1 MSSFAFTSTKMA
13 LRLASILTKA
23 DVRVH
28 NLDVLEDDMSIIFTV
43 NHFTRLET
51 VLLPYELNKHTGLE
65 VWSLGASEL
74 FSGRI
79 GSYLRQVG
87 TISTEDPDRDRVI
100 VSSLLKGDHPWIIF
114 PEGQMIKDKKV
125 VDPAGVFSVFNRGS
139 RRPPHRGAAHLALR
153 AAFYRHKLECIYN
166 SPDQDGMEEAM
177 AMFDLDSLDTVVSKR
192 TVIVP
197 MNITYFPIRARDNI
211 ILRMASALAKDLSE
225 RTLDELSVEGT
236 LLSSDTDIDI
246 TLGEP
251 IDIRPYLYRPVHA
264 ELMACGDD
272 LLKLESDPKSLFNEA
287 SGQLMERY
295 MESIYHLTR
304 VNYDHIFST
313 IVRYQ
318 GTKPFTERRYRNR
331 IFLCV
336 HELIKEGKHSLHG
349 LLRRTYRDI
358 IFEDPSP
365 KFHDFMEL
373 CLQEKVIRR
382 DGRLYRR
389 VPGVKQGTED
399 FHNVRAL
406 ETTYVIANE
415 VEPLEGFADL
425 VKSVAVMPR
434 QELSK
439 RVRDIFLQEDNETFE
454 RDYEEYR
461 MSESHPMDVGRTFLL
476 VPDSYKAGVVLVHGY
491 LAAPKEVRALGEFLY
506 ERGYVVYGV
515 RLKGHGTAPEDL
527 AQTKWEEWYE
537 SVNRGY
543 VVIKSFTDNI
553 ILGGFSTGG
562 CLALMGAGLK
572 GAKIQSVFSIN
583 APLKLRQFAARLV
596 PSVVSFNSLV
606 RRIRGG
612 ETGWEYIENTP
623 ENEHINYRRN
633 PLTGVRELNR
643 AMEAMENVLGDIAV
657 PTLIVQGSKDP
668 IVDPSSGPDIF
679 SKVATP
685 LKELTVF
692 ERENHGIVNGPA
704 SEDIFERVYRFLLWA
719 RDQKP
724 QAVPVPTE
732 ETTALVEPAEV
743 SETTSAVSEV
753 S

>member
-1 MSSFAFTSTKMA
+1 MPSFAFTSTKLA
-13 LRLASILTKA
+13 LRLLSMLTKA

-28 NLDVLEDDMSIIFTV
+28 NLDVIEEDMSIIYTV

-51 VLLPYELNKHTGLE
+51 LIIPYELNKHTGKE
-65 VWSLGASEL
+65 VWSLAAGEL
-74 FSGRI
+74 FVGRI

-87 TISTEDPDRDRVI
+87 TVSTEDPDRDKVI
-100 VSSLLKGDHPWIIF
+100 VSSLLKGDHAWLIF

-125 VDPAGVFSVFNRGS
+125 VDPAGLFSVFNRGT

-153 AAFYRHKLECIYN
+153 AEFYRHKLECIYD
-166 SPDQDGMEEAM
+166 SPDQEGMDEAM
-177 AMFDLDSLDTVVSKR
+177 GMFDLDALESIIKKR

-197 MNITYFPIRARDNI
+197 VNVTYFPIRARDNI
-211 ILRMASALAKDLSE
+211 ILRMASALTKDLSE
-225 RTLDELSVEGT
+225 RALEELSVEGT

-251 IDIRPYLYRPVHA
+251 IDIRAYLYQSVNA

-272 LLKLESDPKSLFNEA
+272 LQKLESDPKSLFNEA
-287 SGQLMERY
+287 SGALMERY
-295 MESIYHLTR
+295 MENIYRQTR
-304 VNYDHIFST
+304 VNYDHIFAT

-318 GTKPFTERRYRNR
+318 GTRPFTERRYRNR

-336 HELIKEGKHSLHG
+336 HELLKEGKHTMHD
-349 LLRRTYRDI
+349 LLRETYRNI

-389 VPGVKQGTED
+389 NPGVKQGMED
-399 FHNVRAL
+399 FHNVRTL

-415 VEPLEGFADL
+415 VEPLEGFSEL
-425 VKSVAVMPR
+425 VEEVAVMPR

-439 RVRDIFLQEDNETFE
+439 RVREIFQKEDDDTFE
-454 RDYEEYR
+454 ADYEKYR
-461 MSESHPMDVGRTFLL
+461 MSESHAKDVGRPFLL
-476 VPDSYKAGVVLVHGY
+476 VPERYNAGVVLVHGY
-491 LAAPKEVRALGEFLY
+491 LAAPLEIRALADFLY

-515 RLKGHGTAPEDL
+515 RLRGHGTAPEDL
-527 AQTKWEEWYE
+527 AQTKWEDWYE

-553 ILGGFSTGG
+553 VLGGFSTGG

-572 GAKIQSVFSIN
+572 GDKIQSVFSIN

-596 PSVVSFNSLV
+596 PSVVGFNTLL

-612 ETGWEYIENTP
+612 ETGWEYIDNSP
-623 ENEHINYRRN
+623 ENEHINYKRN

-643 AMEAMENVLGDIAV
+643 AMEAMEDKLEDIVV
-657 PTLIVQGSKDP
+657 PTLVIQGSKDP
-668 IVDPSSGPDIF
+668 TVDPSSGPDIF
-679 SKVATP
+679 SQVGTP

-692 ERENHGIVNGPA
+692 ERENHGIINGPR
-704 SEDIFERVYRFLLWA
+704 SEEIFERVYQFLLWA
-719 RDQKP
+719 HTQNP
-724 QAVPVPTE
+724 QPAPRSAE
-732 ETTALVEPAEV
+732 EAASSAEDES
-743 SETTSAVSEV
+743 SEEV
-753 S
+753 THAAS

>member
-1 MSSFAFTSTKMA
+1 MFSFAFTSTKMA
-13 LRLASILTKA
+13 LRLASILIKA

-28 NLDVLEDDMSIIFTV
+28 NHEVIEDDMSIIFTV

-51 VLLPYELNKHTGLE
+51 VLLPFELNKHTGRE

-74 FSGRI
+74 FVGRI

-87 TISTEDPDRDRVI
+87 TVSTEDPDRDKVI
-100 VSSLLKGDHPWIIF
+100 VRSLLKGDHPWIIF

-125 VDPAGVFSVFNRGS
+125 VDPAGVFSVFNRGG

-166 SPDQDGMEEAM
+166 SPDQEGMEEAM
-177 AMFDLDSLDTVVSKR
+177 AMFDLDTLDAVVSKR
-192 TVIVP
+192 TVIIP
-197 MNITYFPIRARDNI
+197 INITYFPIRARDNI

-225 RTLDELSVEGT
+225 RALDELSVEGT

-251 IDIRPYLYRPVHA
+251 IDIHPYLYRPVHA

-272 LLKLESDPKSLFNEA
+272 LQKLERDPKSLFNEA
-287 SGQLMERY
+287 SSQLMKRY
-295 MESIYHLTR
+295 MESIYRLTR
-304 VNYDHIFST
+304 VNYDHIFAT

-318 GTKPFTERRYRNR
+318 GTKLFTERRYRNR

-336 HELIKEGKHSLHG
+336 HELVKEGKHSLHG
-349 LLRRTYRDI
+349 LLRKTYRNI

-373 CLQEKVIRR
+373 CLREKVIRR

-389 VPGVKQGTED
+389 VPGVTQGKED
-399 FHNVRAL
+399 FHNIRTM

-415 VEPLEGFADL
+415 VEPLEGFVDL
-425 VKSVAVMPR
+425 VKQVAVMPR

-439 RVRDIFLQEDNETFE
+439 RVRDIFLQEDQDAFE
-454 RDYEEYR
+454 HDYEKYR
-461 MSESHPMDVGRTFLL
+461 MSESHPMDIGRPFLL
-476 VPDSYKAGVVLVHGY
+476 VPERYNAGVVLVHGY
-491 LAAPKEVRALGEFLY
+491 LAAPEEVRALGEFLY

-515 RLKGHGTAPEDL
+515 RLKGHGTSPEDL
-527 AQTKWEEWYE
+527 AQTQWADWYE
-537 SVNRGY
+537 SVNCGY

-572 GAKIQSVFSIN
+572 GEKIQSVFSIN

-606 RRIRGG
+606 RRIRGS
-612 ETGWEYIENTP
+612 ETGWEYLENAP
-623 ENEHINYRRN
+623 ENEHINYKRN

-643 AMEAMENVLGDIAV
+643 AMEAMENVLEQIVV
-657 PTLIVQGSKDP
+657 PTLVMQGSKDP
-668 IVDPSSGPDIF
+668 IVDPSSGLDIF
-679 SKVATP
+679 SQVGTP

-692 ERENHGIVNGPA
+692 ERENHGIVNGPR
-704 SEDIFERVYRFLLWA
+704 SKEVFERVYRFLLWA

-724 QAVPVPTE
+724 QAAPVFDE
-732 ETTALVEPAEV
+732 EV
-743 SETTSAVSEV
+743 SEPVKSADLSETTTAAS
-753 S
+753 

>member
-1 MSSFAFTSTKMA
+1 MFSFAFTSTKMA
-13 LRLASILTKA
+13 LRLASILIKA

-28 NLDVLEDDMSIIFTV
+28 NHEVIEDDMSIIFTV

-51 VLLPYELNKHTGLE
+51 VLLPFELNKHTGRE

-74 FSGRI
+74 FVGRI

-87 TISTEDPDRDRVI
+87 TVSTEDPDRDKVI
-100 VSSLLKGDHPWIIF
+100 VRSLLKGDHPWIIF

-125 VDPAGVFSVFNRGS
+125 VDPAGVFSVFNRGG

-166 SPDQDGMEEAM
+166 SPDQEGMEEAM
-177 AMFDLDSLDTVVSKR
+177 AMFDLDTLDAVVSKR
-192 TVIVP
+192 TVIIP
-197 MNITYFPIRARDNI
+197 INITYFPIRARDNI

-225 RTLDELSVEGT
+225 RALDELSVEGT

-251 IDIRPYLYRPVHA
+251 IDIHPYLYRPVHA

-272 LLKLESDPKSLFNEA
+272 LQKLERDPKSLFNEA
-287 SGQLMERY
+287 SSQLMKRY
-295 MESIYHLTR
+295 MESIYRLTR
-304 VNYDHIFST
+304 VNYDHIFAT

-318 GTKPFTERRYRNR
+318 GTKLFTERRYRNR

-336 HELIKEGKHSLHG
+336 HELVKAGKHSLHG
-349 LLRRTYRDI
+349 LLRKTYRNI

-373 CLQEKVIRR
+373 CLREKVIRR

-389 VPGVKQGTED
+389 VPGVTQGKED
-399 FHNVRAL
+399 FHNIRTM

-415 VEPLEGFADL
+415 VEPLEGFVDL
-425 VKSVAVMPR
+425 VKEVAVMPR

-439 RVRDIFLQEDNETFE
+439 RVRDIFLQEDQDAFE
-454 RDYEEYR
+454 HDYEKYR
-461 MSESHPMDVGRTFLL
+461 MSESHPMDIGRPFLL
-476 VPDSYKAGVVLVHGY
+476 VPERYNAGVVLVHGY
-491 LAAPKEVRALGEFLY
+491 LAAPEEVRALGEFLY

-515 RLKGHGTAPEDL
+515 RLKGHGTSPEDL
-527 AQTKWEEWYE
+527 AQTQWADWYE
-537 SVNRGY
+537 SVNCGY

-572 GAKIQSVFSIN
+572 GEKIQSVFSIN

-606 RRIRGG
+606 RRIRGS
-612 ETGWEYIENTP
+612 ETGWEYLENAP
-623 ENEHINYRRN
+623 ENEHINYKRN

-643 AMEAMENVLGDIAV
+643 AMEAMENVLEQIVV
-657 PTLIVQGSKDP
+657 PTLVMQGSKDP
-668 IVDPSSGPDIF
+668 IVDPSSGLDIF
-679 SKVATP
+679 SQVGTP

-692 ERENHGIVNGPA
+692 ERENHGIVNGPR
-704 SEDIFERVYRFLLWA
+704 SKEVFERVYRFLLWA

-724 QAVPVPTE
+724 QAAPVFDE
-732 ETTALVEPAEV
+732 EV
-743 SETTSAVSEV
+743 SEPVKSADLSETTTAAS
-753 S
+753 

>member
-1 MSSFAFTSTKMA
+1 MPSFAFTSTKMA
-13 LRLASILTKA
+13 LRLASILIKA

-28 NLDVLEDDMSIIFTV
+28 NQEVIEDDMSIIFTV

-51 VLLPYELNKHTGLE
+51 VLLPFELNKHTGRE

-74 FSGRI
+74 FVGRI

-87 TISTEDPDRDRVI
+87 TVSTEDPDRDKVI
-100 VSSLLKGDHPWIIF
+100 VSSLLKGDHPWVIF

-125 VDPAGVFSVFNRGS
+125 VDPAGVFSVFNRGG

-166 SPDQDGMEEAM
+166 SPNQEGMEEAM
-177 AMFDLDSLDTVVSKR
+177 AMFDLETLDTVVSKR
-192 TVIVP
+192 TVIIP
-197 MNITYFPIRARDNI
+197 INITYFPIRARDNI

-225 RTLDELSVEGT
+225 RTLEELSVEGT
-236 LLSSDTDIDI
+236 LLSSDTNIDI

-251 IDIRPYLYRPVHA
+251 IDIHPYLYRPVHA

-272 LLKLESDPKSLFNEA
+272 LQKLERDPKSLFNEA
-287 SGQLMERY
+287 STQLMERY
-295 MESIYHLTR
+295 MESIYRHTR
-304 VNYDHIFST
+304 VNYDHIFAT

-331 IFLCV
+331 IFLCA
-336 HELIKEGKHSLHG
+336 HEFVKAGKHNLHD
-349 LLRRTYRDI
+349 LLRKTYRDI

-373 CLQEKVIRR
+373 CLREKVIRR

-389 VPGVKQGTED
+389 VPGVKQGKED
-399 FHNVRAL
+399 FHSVRAM

-415 VEPLEGFADL
+415 VEPLEGFVDL
-425 VKSVAVMPR
+425 VKEVAAMPR

-439 RVRDIFLQEDNETFE
+439 RVRDIFLQEDHDSFE
-454 RDYEEYR
+454 HDYEEYR
-461 MSESHPMDVGRTFLL
+461 MSESHPMDIGRPFLL
-476 VPDSYKAGVVLVHGY
+476 VPERYKAGVVLVHGY
-491 LAAPKEVRALGEFLY
+491 LAAPEEVRALGEFLY

-527 AQTKWEEWYE
+527 ARTTWEEWYE
-537 SVNRGY
+537 SLNRGY

-572 GAKIQSVFSIN
+572 GEKIQSAFSIS

-612 ETGWEYIENTP
+612 ETGWEYLDNTP

-643 AMEAMENVLGDIAV
+643 AMEAMENVLEDIVA
-657 PTLIVQGSKDP
+657 PTLIMQGSKDP
-668 IVDPSSGPDIF
+668 TVDPSSGLDIF
-679 SKVATP
+679 SQVGTP
-685 LKELTVF
+685 LKELTIF
-692 ERENHGIVNGPA
+692 ERENHGIVNGPR
-704 SEDIFERVYRFLLWA
+704 SEEVFERVYRFLLWA
-719 RDQKP
+719 RDQTP
-724 QAVPVPTE
+724 QAAPVVSEEVSVPVKS
-732 ETTALVEPAEV
+732 AEV
-743 SETTSAVSEV
+743 SETTTAAS
-753 S
+753 